1 MRCVGIA
8 VTSHEV
14 HLKAKFSARD
24 GAGRKTRML
33 QPPERPRFFT
43 RDRGADRPLIDCTA
57 SPRLTAPASAART
70 PKGGIFRA
78 SRAPSRQRPDPAGP
92 VKGHSRRVKM
102 PSPMTS
108 ARQNFKSGH
117 QTVLKSGAA
126 SLRGLSA
133 DIYRSCGK
141 RVAVDPLDGRCLECL
156 CARPQHAIAGIITS
170 QAQHRL
176 SRRSHAE
183 KRDAPLR
190 NAPRPSLGRDL
201 GRSAQ
206 EIRLADRPDPRP
218 SKIK

>member
-1 MRCVGIA
+1 MVP
-8 VTSHEV
+8 
-14 HLKAKFSARD
+14 SA
-24 GAGRKTRML
+24 KTRLL

-92 VKGHSRRVKM
+92 VKGHSRRVKV

-108 ARQNFKSGH
+108 ARQNFKSGY

-126 SLRGLSA
+126 PLRGLSA

-156 CARPQHAIAGIITS
+156 CAV
-170 QAQHRL
+170 L
-176 SRRSHAE
+176 STHLRALSHYRHSTDCPAA
-183 KRDAPLR
+183 RTLQ
-190 NAPRPSLGRDL
+190 
-201 GRSAQ
+201 SAMRHCGTPPEQ
-206 EIRLADRPDPRP
+206 V
-218 SKIK
+218 